1 MNQLKKLFLRDNFFF
16 GALIGFIL
24 PAIAFLIINYISSLA
39 GNDKFMI
46 KPFGED
52 NMQVYAI
59 LANLIPFRIY
69 MVNHKMDNTGRGILF
84 ATFVLVILYY
94 IMYFQHKP

>member
-1 MNQLKKLFLRDNFFF
+1 M
-16 GALIGFIL
+16 GFIL
-24 PAIAFLIINYISSLA
+24 PALAFLLINYIASLA

-59 LANLIPFRIY
+59 LANVLPFRYY
-69 MVNHKMDNTGRGILF
+69 MVNRQMDNTGRGILF